1 MLINGKSIAGIVLF
15 ATLFSFSER
24 INAQEEIDTSDYVP
38 SFYSG
43 ALEYNLLTA
52 AAKGYSSEIVR
63 LVEKGAD
70 INVETVE
77 GVTPLILA
85 VVNQKPEAVRT
96 LLSGKPELDTKTLR
110 SETALLIAVKDRNF
124 EISEMLIRAGA
135 DMDLSDNHRATPL
148 HYASLYGY
156 YDMVDLLLYYDAS
169 VDKRTEE
176 GSTPLMISVRA
187 GYPDIADLLAQKGA
201 NIDLSDNEGFTP
213 FLMAAYY
220 GDTLIMDM
228 LHHYDADMYA
238 INNRKLNA
246 LTLAITGN
254 NIDAAR
260 YLIKTGNWLKASD
273 AINPYTVAS
282 KYRRKE
288 MIEILE
294 NNKIPG
300 QAKVG
305 IDQAAI
311 SVSSRFGANDYF
323 TGLSLSFKDP
333 YLNAGFIAGCDIK
346 LWYTRVFINRE
357 DLFYQYLDK
366 GSVAYAGLFKDFAFT
381 NKPEKSNYSVSA
393 SLLAGYAFGNKLKGT
408 SVPVE
413 EKFIIIP
420 SISLKMTKL
429 NYSFYAGLE
438 YQKTEFYQNGPVWIR
453 LGFSYNHF
461 FDKVRAK
468 VKPLKW
474 Q

>member
-15 ATLFSFSER
+15 TILFSFSEI
-24 INAQEEIDTSDYVP
+24 INAQEEIDTSDYIP

-52 AAKGYSSEIVR
+52 ASKGYSSEIVR
-63 LVEKGAD
+63 LVEQGAD
-70 INVETVE
+70 INVATVE

-85 VVNQKPEAVRT
+85 VVNQKSEAVRT
-96 LLSGKPELDTKTLR
+96 LLSGKPELDKMTLR
-110 SETALLIAVKDRNF
+110 SETALLIAVKDSNF
-124 EISEMLIRAGA
+124 EIAEMLIRAGA
-135 DMDLSDNHRATPL
+135 DIDLSDNHSATPL
-148 HYASLYGY
+148 HYASLYGF
-156 YDMVDLLLYYDAS
+156 YDIVDLLLYYDAT
-169 VDKRTEE
+169 VDNRTEE
-176 GSTPLMISVRA
+176 GSTPLMISIRS
-187 GYPDIADLLAQKGA
+187 GYADIADILAQKGA
-201 NIDLSDNEGFTP
+201 TIDIKDNEGFTP

-220 GDTLIMDM
+220 GDTLMMDLL
-228 LHHYDADMYA
+228 LHYGADIYA
-238 INNRKLNA
+238 TNNRKHNA

-254 NIDAAR
+254 HINATR
-260 YLIKTGNWLKASD
+260 YLLKTGNWLKAPD
-273 AINPYTVAS
+273 AINPYSVAT

-288 MIEILE
+288 MIEILDS
-294 NNKIPG
+294 NQIPG
-300 QAKVG
+300 NTKVE

-323 TGLSLSFKDP
+323 TGFSLLFKDP
-333 YLNAGFIAGCDIK
+333 YLNAGLIAGFDVK
-346 LWYTRVFINRE
+346 LWYTRIFISKE
-357 DLFYQYLDK
+357 DLIYQYLDK
-366 GSVAYAGLFKDFAFT
+366 GSVAYAGLFKDFALT
-381 NKPEKSNYSVSA
+381 NHTEKSNYSVSA

-420 SISLKMTKL
+420 SVSLKMTQL

-438 YQKTEFYQNGPVWIR
+438 YQKTEFYQNGPFWIR

-461 FDKVRAK
+461 FDKIRTK